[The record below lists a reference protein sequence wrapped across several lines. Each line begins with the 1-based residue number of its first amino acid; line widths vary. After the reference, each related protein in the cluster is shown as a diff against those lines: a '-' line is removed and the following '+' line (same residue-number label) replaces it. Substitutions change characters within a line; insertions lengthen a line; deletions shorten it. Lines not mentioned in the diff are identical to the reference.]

1 MSAHPKIF
9 VFSQINRGV
18 YEYGGFL
25 VTMMRVCILHL
36 VIVSFDQYNVFKT
49 IDHGFMVMG
58 CRHVINI

>member
-49 IDHGFMVMG
+49 IDHRFIV
-58 CRHVINI
+58 N